1 MKCFARILI
10 VLICLISLSSCSS
23 QETALDGLVE
33 ALAKRGFTVSVTE
46 DVPLE
51 DAGPDLGAYRIDRLE
66 IGEDIAGVYFF
77 KSGEELVKGMAA
89 WRDVAALASFNGI
102 PSLYH
107 TDSLLLITI
116 GADDELLTA
125 LEELWQP
132 M

>member
-33 ALAKRGFTVSVTE
+33 ALSKRGFTVSVTE

-51 DAGPDLGAYRIDRLE
+51 DAGPDLSAYRIDRLE